1 MEYKY
6 DRESV
11 QELLAWAKSTLES
24 KSYPAEPLQMD
35 ISTKIVDCGFYLKA
49 MISTIKA
56 NWENTT
62 FRATVN
68 QLYDFKAKLEEV
80 VA

>member
-24 KSYPAEPLQMD
+24 KSYPAEPVQMNV
-35 ISTKIVDCGFYLKA
+35 STKVTDCEFYLKA

-56 NWENTT
+56 NWEKPTYRPAINELVD
-62 FRATVN
+62 FRV
-68 QLYDFKAKLEEV
+68 KVEE
-80 VA
+80 AG

>member
-24 KSYPAEPLQMD
+24 KSYPPGNLRLNESSV
-35 ISTKIVDCGFYLKA
+35 IIDCGFYLKA
-49 MISTIKA
+49 MISTINA
-56 NWENTT
+56 NWEKPTY
-62 FRATVN
+62 RPAIN
-68 QLYDFKAKLEEV
+68 QLCDFRGKLEEIP
-80 VA
+80 A

>member
-11 QELLAWAKSTLES
+11 QELLAWAKSTLEA
-24 KSYPAEPLQMD
+24 KSYPSEPVQMN

-49 MISTIKA
+49 MISTITA
-56 NWENTT
+56 NWEKPTY
-62 FRATVN
+62 RPAIN
-68 QLYDFKAKLEEV
+68 QLCDFRGKMEEV
-80 VA
+80 G